1 MTDVDR
7 LEAMRLTVVGITA
20 ACLLSRVAAAQE
32 DTRQGPLALTVEGYA
47 NVTGAARARME
58 RTQTGFDSA
67 DRRLDA
73 AARLFGRVDTEEW
86 TAGARVVF
94 QTIGASSPEFGDRS
108 LVLSHAKLG
117 RLEVGWRQGLPDTL
131 TGYAPNVYTFTAVEF
146 GPPTGLNLFPQGGLQ
161 TSFLPPSV
169 GAKIAGLSYL
179 GASAALAG
187 DQSPK
192 LIYVAPRISGFQL
205 GFSASPNADDA
216 AGGASFGASAQAGV
230 LHETYFGQNVLRVGG
245 SYTFARGE
253 SDRSRG
259 LITGDLHSGNVGV
272 TLVLD
277 DELYL
282 GLSFTADGRSGGVH
296 SVPAATSPF
305 SVGAVASASYEVGRW
320 AVGGFLQWA
329 RGGRDVDGT
338 GSARLRSLEIGGS
351 YRVDTRLRFYAA
363 AYGYRLDD
371 QAGPASLG
379 SVSGTVLLAG
389 IRATL

>member
-58 RTQTGFDSA
+58 RAETGFDSA

-86 TAGARVVF
+86 TAGARVVL
-94 QTIGASSPEFGDRS
+94 QTIGASRPEFGDRS

-161 TSFLPPSV
+161 TSFLPHSV

-230 LHETYFGQNVLRVGG
+230 VQETSLGPSGAPGG
-245 SYTFARGE
+245 GRPPVARGP
-253 SDRSRG
+253 R
-259 LITGDLHSGNVGV
+259 
-272 TLVLD
+272 
-277 DELYL
+277 
-282 GLSFTADGRSGGVH
+282 
-296 SVPAATSPF
+296 VPALGWVHPAPPSWR
-305 SVGAVASASYEVGRW
+305 VLVA
-320 AVGGFLQWA
+320 
-329 RGGRDVDGT
+329 
-338 GSARLRSLEIGGS
+338 
-351 YRVDTRLRFYAA
+351 
-363 AYGYRLDD
+363 
-371 QAGPASLG
+371 PAL
-379 SVSGTVLLAG
+379 V
-389 IRATL
+389 